1 MILYHGSNVEVSEP
15 KLLKAQRALDFGKG
29 FYTTTDLEQALTWA
43 KRTARIRKTGA
54 GQVSVYKLDDDI
66 FAGLKVLH
74 FEKADG
80 EWLEYVTAN
89 RKNQTME
96 NSWDV
101 VWGPVANDQTM
112 QTLILYLDGYLTAE
126 QAIANLLPQKLKD
139 QLVFKTEKAISTLE
153 YIEGICV

>member
-15 KLLKAQRALDFGKG
+15 KLLKVQRALDFGKG
-29 FYTTTDLEQALTWA
+29 FYTTTDLEQALIWA

-80 EWLEYVTAN
+80 EWLEYVTA
-89 RKNQTME
+89 
-96 NSWDV
+96 
-101 VWGPVANDQTM
+101 
-112 QTLILYLDGYLTAE
+112 E
-126 QAIANLLPQKLKD
+126 QAVANLLPQKLKD